1 VGDLAG
7 ARRWGRQLA
16 EHPLLAEVGH
26 QAGRWLLVADALA
39 GDVEAV
45 LAGGARFL
53 DAWQRNGRQPSA
65 GLAPAAAAVAMV
77 HGLRGD
83 EPARAEWL
91 AIVDELRALWELAR
105 PNAATIA
112 AVQSWQASNPG
123 GYAATFDAMVLLHH
137 GDAKAALERVAPEP
151 DQVWKWVTWIWLH
164 WYVALRAEA
173 AVLAGH
179 PAALD
184 RVATARATVAGNPV
198 ASAQVER
205 AEALLDGDLPRLLAT
220 ADAFDAA
227 GCCYQWART
236 LVLAGGEHATAGAA
250 ALAELGL
257 APMAVR

>member
-1 VGDLAG
+1 V
-7 ARRWGRQLA
+7 
-16 EHPLLAEVGH
+16 
-26 QAGRWLLVADALA
+26 DAFA

-53 DAWQRNGRQPSA
+53 EAWQRNGRPLLA
-65 GLAPAAAAVAMV
+65 GLAPPAAAVAMV

-91 AIVDELRALWELAR
+91 AIVDELEALWERAR
-105 PNAATIA
+105 LHAAATA
-112 AVQSWQASNPG
+112 AAQLWPSGNPN

-151 DQVWKWVTWIWLH
+151 EQVWKWVTWIWLH

-179 PAALD
+179 PAARD
-184 RVATARATVAGNPV
+184 RIAAARATVAGNPI

-220 ADAFDAA
+220 AAAFDAA
-227 GCCYQWART
+227 GCRYQWART
-236 LVLAGGEHATAGAA
+236 LVLAGGEHATAGAT
-250 ALAELGL
+250 ALAGLGL
-257 APMAVR
+257 APGPLTGRASGR

>member
-1 VGDLAG
+1 V
-7 ARRWGRQLA
+7 
-16 EHPLLAEVGH
+16 EV
-26 QAGRWLLVADALA
+26 
-39 GDVEAV
+39 V

-91 AIVDELRALWELAR
+91 AIVDELRALPELAR

-112 AVQSWQASNPG
+112 AVQFWQASNPD

-151 DQVWKWVTWIWLH
+151 EQVWKWVTWIWLH

-179 PAALD
+179 PAARD
-184 RVATARATVAGNPV
+184 RVAAARATVAGNPV

-205 AEALLDGDLPRLLAT
+205 ADALLDGDLPRLLAT

-227 GCCYQWART
+227 GCRYQSART

-250 ALAELGL
+250 ALAELSL
-257 APMAVR
+257 APMALR